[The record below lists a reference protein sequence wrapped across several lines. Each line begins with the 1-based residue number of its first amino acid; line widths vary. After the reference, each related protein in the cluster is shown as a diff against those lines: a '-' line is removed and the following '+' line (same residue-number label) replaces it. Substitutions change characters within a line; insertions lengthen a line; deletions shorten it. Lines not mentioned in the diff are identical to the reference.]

1 MFICEKVRKARRY
14 PDPAKDIVDSLRI
27 RDGMVRPR
35 NKKRTRSMS
44 RRPDSSALRYSFRDV
59 DLEETGDSRTQQ
71 VLMVGA
77 NKKVLEIGPA
87 TSYVTRALRQLGCE
101 VTCVEIDAK
110 AARVA
115 LRYANRTI
123 QGDIETLDLRKALKD
138 EKYDVILF
146 GDVLEH
152 LKDPSAVLKRVRP
165 RLKRTGRVVAT
176 VPNIAHGSVR
186 LLMLDGNFD
195 TKPTGLLDSTHLHFY
210 TRKTLVELFAVSGYS
225 VQLVKEIKLPIHA
238 AERLK
243 VDVGKYPPDLIRA
256 IESDPDAT
264 IYQFAVT
271 ARPGRMQARLRR
283 VKRQRRLVSNFLMT
297 QDTSDPLSTLLTIYH
312 ARPDLQSSF
321 PEVMHGDYNRLLRWA
336 SQSTADSSRPLMER
350 HLPWYRTNA
359 ISSANLEN
367 QLHLKDSHIQNL
379 ETRTKDLEN
388 QLLVIESSLAWRL
401 IKRYR
406 KFNDK
411 WFPSGTK
418 RRGLVEMCAS
428 AVRGTL
434 DEGLSGLLHRA
445 YHRHPRQPSIDEQYQ
460 LWLKNNQ
467 LTDRSLIEMQA
478 EASRF
483 SYKPKI
489 SIIMPVYNTDEK
501 WLRSAIDSVMKQ
513 VYSNWELCIADD
525 SSTRAHIRKT
535 LDRYNEKDGRIRIKY
550 LKENR
555 GISGASNEALTMASG
570 EFVGFMDHD
579 DELTRDALFEVAK
592 LLNQDQSLDLIYS
605 DEDKMNLKG
614 RRTEPFFKPGW
625 SPDLLLSMN
634 YVSHFTVIR
643 RSLID
648 EAGGFRMGFEGS
660 QDYDLTL
667 RATELTSRIAHIDK
681 PLYSWRKVPGSAAV
695 SVEAKPYARES
706 AKKALQEALTR
717 RGSKGEV
724 LDGFGGF
731 YRVKYAIVNSPL
743 VSIIIPT
750 KDRVELLKRCI
761 ESIESKTTY
770 RDYEIIIVD
779 NNSTDPDTLTYLGT
793 ISHRVLKFNEPF
805 NFSRINNFAARH
817 AKGDH
822 LVFLNNDTEI
832 VEDCWL
838 EAMLEQSQRSEVG
851 MVGALLLYPT
861 SRLSQMTVQHAG
873 VILGLGGVANHA
885 FARLQIDHPNYF
897 GLHRVIRN
905 CSAVTA
911 ACAMIRRS
919 VFDEIGGFDENL
931 KVAFGDVDLG
941 LRVRE
946 KSYRVVYA
954 PNAMLYHHECA
965 TRGRLHPS
973 EDETYM
979 INKWK
984 HVLARGDPYYSP
996 NLTLLKEDYSIAPKG
1011 CTVRPLAVLLE
1022 IYQLRPDLQRAYPEA
1037 RDGDYQRLIDW
1048 AATGGTTA
1056 DGARVPLRPYGSY
1069 YTSHASDVTRPL
1081 ATLFDL
1087 YNSQVD
1093 LQRDYPE
1100 VLRGCYSGLI
1110 SWANQVLAGNG
1121 KGEEY
1126 SALKLYEATYRS
1138 LMQSAAHKA
1147 FS

>member
-1 MFICEKVRKARRY
+1 M
-14 PDPAKDIVDSLRI
+14 S
-27 RDGMVRPR
+27 PR
-35 NKKRTRSMS
+35 T
-44 RRPDSSALRYSFRDV
+44 DSSALKYAFREV
-59 DLEETGDSRTQQ
+59 DLRETGNSRTQQ
-71 VLMVGA
+71 VLMVGP

-87 TSYVTRALRQLGCE
+87 TSYVTKALRELGCH
-101 VTCVEIDAK
+101 VTCIEIDPK
-110 AARVA
+110 AVRAA
-115 LRYANRTI
+115 QRYANRTI
-123 QGDIETLDLRKALKD
+123 QGDIETLDLRKTLKD
-138 EKYDVILF
+138 ERYDVILF

-165 RLKRTGRVVAT
+165 HLKRTGRVVAT

-210 TRKTLVELFAVSGYS
+210 TRKTLVELFAISGYS

-243 VDVGKYPPDLIRA
+243 VDIGEYPPDLIRA

-264 IYQFAVT
+264 VYQFAVT
-271 ARPGRMQARLRR
+271 ARPARIRAR
-283 VKRQRRLVSNFLMT
+283 HRGATRQRRPVSKSLMT
-297 QDTSDPLSTLLTIYH
+297 QDTTDPLSTLLTVYH

-321 PEVMHGDYNRLLRWA
+321 PEVTRGDYNRLLRWA
-336 SQSTADSSRPLMER
+336 SQSTADSSRGLMKR
-350 HLPWYRTNA
+350 HLPWYRTNTK
-359 ISSANLEN
+359 SSADLEN
-367 QLHLKDSHIQNL
+367 QLQHRDSHIQNL

-401 IKRYR
+401 IRRYR

-411 WFPSGTK
+411 WFPPGTK
-418 RRGLVEMCAS
+418 RRGLVERCAS
-428 AVRGTL
+428 AARVTL
-434 DEGLSGLLHRA
+434 DERLSLLHRT
-445 YHRHPRQPSIDEQYQ
+445 YHRHPKQLSIDEQYQ

-467 LTDRSLIEMQA
+467 LTDRSLLEMQA

-489 SIIMPVYNTDEK
+489 SIIVPVYNTDEK

-513 VYSNWELCIADD
+513 VYSNWELCIVDD

-535 LDRYNEKDGRIRIKY
+535 LGSYNEKDGRIRIKY

-570 EFVGFMDHD
+570 DFVGFLDHD
-579 DELTRDALFEVAK
+579 DELTRDALFEVVK
-592 LLNQDQSLDLIYS
+592 LVNQDQSLDLIYS
-605 DEDKMNLKG
+605 DEDKMDLRG
-614 RRTEPFFKPGW
+614 RRTDPFFKPGW

-634 YVSHFTVIR
+634 YISHFTVMR

-667 RATELTSRIAHIDK
+667 RATELTNRIAHIDK
-681 PLYSWRKVPGSAAV
+681 PLYSWRKVRGSAAG

-706 AKKALQEALTR
+706 AKKALQEALNR
-717 RGSKGEV
+717 RRSKGEV
-724 LDGFGGF
+724 LDGFGGH
-731 YRVKYAIVNSPL
+731 YRVKYAIVGSPL

-761 ESIESKTTY
+761 ESIESKTAY
-770 RDYEIIIVD
+770 GNYEIIIVD
-779 NNSTDPDTLTYLGT
+779 NDSRDPSTLAYLDSVPHG
-793 ISHRVLKFNEPF
+793 VLKFYEPF

-817 AKGDH
+817 ARGDH
-822 LVFLNNDTEI
+822 LVFLNNDTE
-832 VEDCWL
+832 VSEGCWL
-838 EAMLEQSQRSEVG
+838 EAMLEHSQRKEVG
-851 MVGALLLYPT
+851 IVGALLLYP
-861 SRLSQMTVQHAG
+861 SALGVAKKIQHAG

-885 FARLQIDHPNYF
+885 FSRLFVDHPNYF
-897 GLHRVIRN
+897 GLHRVIRD
-905 CSAVTA
+905 CGAVTA
-911 ACAMIRRS
+911 ACAMMRRR
-919 VFDEIGGFDENL
+919 VFDEIGGFDEKL

-946 KSYRVVYA
+946 KGYRVVYA

-965 TRGRLHPS
+965 TRGKLHPS

-1011 CTVRPLAVLLE
+1011 CTIRPLAVLLE
-1022 IYQLRPDLQRAYPEA
+1022 IYHLRPDLQRAYPEVC
-1037 RDGDYQRLIDW
+1037 DDDYQRLIDW
-1048 AATGGTTA
+1048 AATSGTTA

-1069 YTSHASDVTRPL
+1069 YTSQASDVARPL
-1081 ATLFDL
+1081 ATLVDL

-1093 LQRDYPE
+1093 LQRGHPE
-1100 VLRGCYSGLI
+1100 VLRGDYSGLI

-1138 LMQSAAHKA
+1138 LMQSATHKA